1 MRAFTAHTFAV
12 LALAGSAA
20 ALAQTPPATPAS
32 GPVTRDAPQLDRNT
46 QRVEHIRVEDAGSR
60 VDEVRS
66 GGETKSITVQPKT
79 AGAAYDVQPADVKSP
94 LPPPAEAGP
103 GSTGPRT
110 WKVLK
115 F

>member
-1 MRAFTAHTFAV
+1 MLLLACCAAFAAH
-12 LALAGSAA
+12 
-20 ALAQTPPATPAS
+20 AQTANAPP
-32 GPVTRDAPQLDRNT
+32 GEAPGHAT
-46 QRVEHIRVEDAGSR
+46 QRIEAIRVEDGGSR
-60 VDEVRS
+60 VDELRA
-66 GGETKSITVQPKT
+66 GGQTQSITVQPKT
-79 AGAAYDVQPADVKSP
+79 AGAAYDVKPADAHSP